1 MKRYHGYLMIIFC
14 LCILLG
20 GCGQGTMPDGNKTYI
35 YYVNADGTEFVQE
48 EYDLP
53 DGNASEQVTVML
65 QKLKQETDSIE
76 YKSAYPKYVNIKD
89 WQLKNSDLEIDFS
102 DSYKQMDAATE
113 LLLRAATVHT
123 LEQIN
128 GVDYIKF
135 TVEGKELLNS
145 EGEEE
150 GYMNHDSFVE
160 NTGSSLHSYQE
171 GSLKLFFANKAGD
184 KLTEEI
190 VNVRYNSNMSVEK
203 LITEQL
209 IKGPSAEGA
218 YPTLPPDTKVLG
230 VSVRDGICYVNFD
243 EGFLNMDYKIS
254 PEVRIYSIVNS
265 IVAGG
270 ETGQVQILVNGETD
284 VTYQGDISLEKP
296 LSRNLEIVEE
306 KEKD

>member
-1 MKRYHGYLMIIFC
+1 MKRYLRHFKIIFC

-35 YYVNADGTEFVQE
+35 YYVNADGTGLVQE
-48 EYDLP
+48 DYELP
-53 DGNASEQVTVML
+53 DGDVREQIAIIL
-65 QKLKQETDSIE
+65 KKLRSETDSIE
-76 YKSAYPKYVNIKD
+76 YNSVYPEYVSIKN
-89 WQLKNSDLEIDFS
+89 WQLTDSDLEIDFS
-102 DSYKQMDAATE
+102 DSYKQMDASTE

-123 LEQIN
+123 LEQVN

-135 TVEGKELLNS
+135 TIEGKELQNS

-171 GSLKLFFANKAGD
+171 GSLNLFFANKTGD
-184 KLTEEI
+184 KLTEEV

-209 IKGPSAEGA
+209 IKGPPMEGA

-254 PEVRIYSIVNS
+254 PEVRIYSVVNS

-284 VTYQGDISLEKP
+284 VTYEGDISLEKP
-296 LSRNLEIVEE
+296 FSRNLEIVEE

>member
-1 MKRYHGYLMIIFC
+1 MRQYHRCFMVILC
-14 LCILLG
+14 LCLLLG

-35 YYVNADGTEFVQE
+35 YYVNADGTGLVQE
-48 EYDLP
+48 DYELP
-53 DGNASEQVTVML
+53 DGNIREQIAAIL
-65 QKLKQETDSIE
+65 EELRRETDSIE
-76 YKSAYPKYVNIKD
+76 YKSAYPEYVRIQE
-89 WQLKNSDLEIDFS
+89 WQLTDSDLEIDFS

-123 LEQIN
+123 LEQVN

-135 TVEGKELLNS
+135 TVEGKGLRNS

-184 KLTEEI
+184 KLTEEV

-209 IKGPSAEGA
+209 IKGPPMEGA

-254 PEVRIYSIVNS
+254 PEVRIYSVVNS

-284 VTYQGDISLEKP
+284 ITYEGDIRLEKP

>member
-1 MKRYHGYLMIIFC
+1 MRRYYRYFTVIFC
-14 LCILLG
+14 FCILLG
-20 GCGQGTMPDGNKTYI
+20 GCGQGTMPDGNKTYM
-35 YYVNADGTEFVQE
+35 YYVNADGTGLVQE
-48 EYDLP
+48 IYKLP
-53 DGNASEQVTVML
+53 DGNAGEQIDAILMEF
-65 QKLKQETDSIE
+65 KQETDSIE
-76 YKSAYPKYVNIKD
+76 YQSAYPEYVNVKD
-89 WQLKNSDLEIDFS
+89 WQLIESDLEIDFS
-102 DSYKQMDAATE
+102 GSYKRMDATTE

-123 LEQIN
+123 LEQVN

-135 TVEGKELLNS
+135 TVEGKELINS
-145 EGEEE
+145 EGEEV
-150 GYMNHDSFVE
+150 GYMNRDSFVE

-171 GSLKLFFANKAGD
+171 GSLNLFFANKSGD
-184 KLTEEI
+184 KLTEEV

-209 IKGPSAEGA
+209 IKGPSVEGA

-243 EGFLNMDYKIS
+243 EGFLNKDYKIS
-254 PEVRIYSIVNS
+254 PEVRIYSVVNS

-284 VTYQGDISLEKP
+284 VTYQGDVRLEKP

>member
-1 MKRYHGYLMIIFC
+1 MRQYYRCFIIIFC
-14 LCILLG
+14 LCIFLG

-35 YYVNADGTEFVQE
+35 YYVNADGTGLVQE
-48 EYDLP
+48 DYKLP
-53 DGNASEQVTVML
+53 EGNIRKQITVII
-65 QKLKQETDSIE
+65 KELKHETDSIE
-76 YKSAYPKYVNIKD
+76 YNSAYPKYVNINNWKLTD
-89 WQLKNSDLEIDFS
+89 SDLEIDFS
-102 DSYKQMDAATE
+102 DSYLQMDEAAE
-113 LLLRAATVHT
+113 LLLRAATVYT
-123 LEQIN
+123 LEQVN

-135 TVEGKELLNS
+135 TIEGKELRDG
-145 EGEEE
+145 EGEEV

-171 GSLKLFFANKAGD
+171 ESLNLFFSNKAGD
-184 KLTEEI
+184 KLTEEV

-203 LITEQL
+203 LIIEQL
-209 IKGPSAEGA
+209 IKGPSVEGD

-254 PEVRIYSIVNS
+254 PEVRIYSVVNS
-265 IVAGG
+265 IIAGG
-270 ETGQVQILVNGETD
+270 ETGQVQILINGETD
-284 VTYQGDISLEKP
+284 VSYEGDVSLEKP